1 MRRVIFAVFGLFLAG
16 VTAASILVPAS
27 QSRETRFLP
36 MLGDDVV
43 LHMMA
48 IANAAQLQLSVSWD
62 ERDHIPIT
70 IGDGRRVV
78 DLAAAS
84 AAASWCG
91 IDWKRA
97 NYQPLMVAERK
108 SPARSP
114 EALAFIAK
122 LHDVAKDMFERDLRA
137 TSECTAKRKEE
148 VSRFLVGRWRGDAL
162 VVAAVGNGAAQQ

>member
-1 MRRVIFAVFGLFLAG
+1 MRRVILAVFGLFLAG
-16 VTAASILVPAS
+16 VTAASTLIPAS

-48 IANAAQLQLSVSWD
+48 IANAAHIQASAAWD
-62 ERDHIPIT
+62 ERAQVPIT
-70 IGDGRRVV
+70 IDEGRRVV

-84 AAASWCG
+84 ASASWCG
-91 IDWKRA
+91 IDWKHA

-108 SPARSP
+108 LTARSQD
-114 EALAFIAK
+114 ALAFIAK

-137 TSECTAKRKEE
+137 TSGCTAKRKEE
-148 VSRFLVGRWRGDAL
+148 VSRFLVSRWRGDAL
-162 VVAAVGNGAAQQ
+162 AVAAIGNAATQQ

>member
-1 MRRVIFAVFGLFLAG
+1 MRRVILAVFGLFLAG

-48 IANAAQLQLSVSWD
+48 IAKTAQLVNVAWD
-62 ERDHIPIT
+62 DRDEVPIS
-70 IGDGRRVV
+70 IEDGRRIV

-91 IDWKRA
+91 IDWQDA
-97 NYQPLMVAERK
+97 NYKPLMIAERK
-108 SPARSP
+108 IPSRSQ
-114 EALAFIAK
+114 EALAFVAK

-137 TSECTAKRKEE
+137 ISDCTAKRKEE
-148 VSRFLVGRWRGDAL
+148 VSRFLTGRWRGNGT
-162 VVAAVGNGAAQQ
+162 VVAAAANGASQQ

>member
-1 MRRVIFAVFGLFLAG
+1 MRRALLAVFALFLAG

-48 IANAAQLQLSVSWD
+48 IANTAQLRVNIAWD
-62 ERDHIPIT
+62 DRDGVPIT
-70 IGDGRRVV
+70 IEDGRRVV

-91 IDWKRA
+91 IDWKDA
-97 NYQPLMVAERK
+97 NFKPLMVAERK
-108 SPARSP
+108 VPARSQD
-114 EALAFIAK
+114 ALAFIAQ

-137 TSECTAKRKEE
+137 TSDCPAARKEE
-148 VSRFLVGRWRGDAL
+148 VSRFLNGRWRANGTT
-162 VVAAVGNGAAQQ
+162 VAAAASAE

>member
-1 MRRVIFAVFGLFLAG
+1 MRRVILAVFALFLAG

-48 IANAAQLQLSVSWD
+48 ITNAALQSRAAWD
-62 ERDHIPIT
+62 ERDHVPIT
-70 IGDGRRVV
+70 LADGRRVV

-91 IDWKRA
+91 IDWQDA
-97 NYQPLMVAERK
+97 NYKPLMIAERK
-108 SPARSP
+108 VPTRSQD
-114 EALAFIAK
+114 AMAFIAK
-122 LHDVAKDMFERDLRA
+122 LHDVAKDMFERDLRS
-137 TSECTAKRKEE
+137 TSDCTAKRKEE
-148 VSRFLVGRWRGDAL
+148 VSRFLVGRWRGNATK
-162 VVAAVGNGAAQQ
+162 VAAVGGQAAQQ

>member
-1 MRRVIFAVFGLFLAG
+1 MRRVILAVFGLFLAG
-16 VTAASILVPAS
+16 VTAASILVPSS

-48 IANAAQLQLSVSWD
+48 IANAAHIQTSISWD
-62 ERDHIPIT
+62 DRGSVPIT
-70 IGDGRRVV
+70 IEDGRRVV

-91 IDWKRA
+91 IDWKGA

-108 SPARSP
+108 VATRSQD
-114 EALAFIAK
+114 ALAFIAK

-137 TSECTAKRKEE
+137 TSECSAKRKEE
-148 VSRFLVGRWRGDAL
+148 VSRFLTGRWRGNAMA
-162 VVAAVGNGAAQQ
+162 VAAVESGTVRP

>member
-1 MRRVIFAVFGLFLAG
+1 MRRVILAVFGLFLVG
-16 VTAASILVPAS
+16 VTAASILVPSS
-27 QSRETRFLP
+27 QSREARFLP

-48 IANAAQLQLSVSWD
+48 IANAAQLQHRVSWD
-62 ERDHIPIT
+62 ERDHVPIT
-70 IGDGRRVV
+70 IEDGRRIV

-91 IDWKRA
+91 IDWKGA

-108 SPARSP
+108 VPTRSQ
-114 EALAFIAK
+114 EALAFIAR

-137 TSECTAKRKEE
+137 TSTCTAKRKEE
-148 VSRFLVGRWRGDAL
+148 VAQFLNSRWRSNGT
-162 VVAAVGNGAAQQ
+162 VVAAAGTPVQR

>member
-1 MRRVIFAVFGLFLAG
+1 MRRVILAVFGLFLAG
-16 VTAASILVPAS
+16 VTAASILVPSS

-48 IANAAQLQLSVSWD
+48 IANAAQLQAIAWD
-62 ERDHIPIT
+62 ERGYVPIS
-70 IGDGRRVV
+70 IEDGRRVV

-91 IDWKRA
+91 IDWKDA
-97 NYQPLMVAERK
+97 NYKPLMIAERK
-108 SPARSP
+108 VATRSQ
-114 EALAFIAK
+114 EALTFIAK

-148 VSRFLVGRWRGDAL
+148 VSRFLVGRWRGNATVL
-162 VVAAVGNGAAQQ
+162 AAVSGDTAQQ

>member
-1 MRRVIFAVFGLFLAG
+1 MRRVILALFGLFLAG
-16 VTAASILVPAS
+16 VTAASILVPSS

-48 IANAAQLQLSVSWD
+48 ITNAAQLSNAAWD
-62 ERDHIPIT
+62 ERDHVPIT
-70 IGDGRRVV
+70 LEDGRRVV

-91 IDWKRA
+91 IDWQDA
-97 NYQPLMVAERK
+97 NYKPLMIAERK
-108 SPARSP
+108 VPSRSQD
-114 EALAFIAK
+114 ALAFIAK

-137 TSECTAKRKEE
+137 TSDCTAKRKEE
-148 VSRFLVGRWRGDAL
+148 VSRFLVGRWRGNATK
-162 VVAAVGNGAAQQ
+162 VAAAGGETAQQ

>member
-1 MRRVIFAVFGLFLAG
+1 MRRVILAVFGLFLVG

-48 IANAAQLQLSVSWD
+48 IANAAQLQLSVSWE
-62 ERDHIPIT
+62 ERDGVPIT
-70 IGDGRRVV
+70 IEDGRRVV

-91 IDWKRA
+91 IDWKGA

-108 SPARSP
+108 VPARSQ

-137 TSECTAKRKEE
+137 TSACPDKRKEE
-148 VSRFLVGRWRGDAL
+148 VSRFLTSRWRGNGT
-162 VVAAVGNGAAQQ
+162 VVAAAGDGAAQQ

>member
-1 MRRVIFAVFGLFLAG
+1 MRRVILAVFGLFLAG
-16 VTAASILVPAS
+16 VTAASILVPSS

-48 IANAAQLQLSVSWD
+48 IANAAQLQASAAWD
-62 ERDHIPIT
+62 ERGSVPIT
-70 IGDGRRVV
+70 IEDGRRIV

-84 AAASWCG
+84 ATAAWCG
-91 IDWKRA
+91 IDWQRA

-108 SPARSP
+108 SAARSQD
-114 EALAFIAK
+114 ALAYIAK

-137 TSECTAKRKEE
+137 TSECSTKRKEE

-162 VVAAVGNGAAQQ
+162 VIAAIGGGATQQ

>member
-1 MRRVIFAVFGLFLAG
+1 MRRVILALFGLFLAG

-43 LHMMA
+43 LHMLA
-48 IANAAQLQLSVSWD
+48 IANAAQLSVNVSW
-62 ERDHIPIT
+62 RDRGEVPIT
-70 IGDGRRVV
+70 IEDGRRIV

-91 IDWKRA
+91 IDWKDA
-97 NYQPLMVAERK
+97 NYKPLMVAERK
-108 SPARSP
+108 MPSRSQD
-114 EALAFIAK
+114 ALAFIAK

-137 TSECTAKRKEE
+137 TSECSAKRREE
-148 VSRFLVGRWRGDAL
+148 VSRFLAGRWRGNGTA
-162 VVAAVGNGAAQQ
+162 VAAVANGTAKQ

>member
-1 MRRVIFAVFGLFLAG
+1 MRRVILAVVGLFLAG
-16 VTAASILVPAS
+16 VTAASILVPVS

-48 IANAAQLQLSVSWD
+48 IANAAHIQATANWD
-62 ERDHIPIT
+62 ERGSVPIT
-70 IGDGRRVV
+70 IEDGRRVV

-84 AAASWCG
+84 ASASWCG
-91 IDWKRA
+91 IDWNRA

-108 SPARSP
+108 TPARSQD
-114 EALAFIAK
+114 ALAFIAK

-137 TSECTAKRKEE
+137 TAGCSAKRKEE
-148 VSRFLVGRWRGDAL
+148 VSRFLLGRWRGDAL
-162 VVAAVGNGAAQQ
+162 AVAALESGAVRP

>member
-1 MRRVIFAVFGLFLAG
+1 MRRVILAAFALFLAG
-16 VTAASILVPAS
+16 VTAASILVPSS

-48 IANAAQLQLSVSWD
+48 ITNAAQLSSAAWD
-62 ERDHIPIT
+62 GRDHVPINLE
-70 IGDGRRVV
+70 DGRRVV

-91 IDWKRA
+91 IDWQDA
-97 NYQPLMVAERK
+97 NYKPLMIAERK
-108 SPARSP
+108 VPTRSQD
-114 EALAFIAK
+114 ALAFIAR

-137 TSECTAKRKEE
+137 TSDCTAKRKEE
-148 VSRFLVGRWRGDAL
+148 VSRFLTGRWRGNATK
-162 VVAAVGNGAAQQ
+162 VAAIGGEAAQK

>member
-1 MRRVIFAVFGLFLAG
+1 MRRVILAVFGLFLAG
-16 VTAASILVPAS
+16 VTAASILVPSS

-48 IANAAQLQLSVSWD
+48 IANAAQLQSTVAWD
-62 ERDHIPIT
+62 EGGHVPIT
-70 IGDGRRVV
+70 IEDGRRVV

-91 IDWKRA
+91 IDWKDA
-97 NYQPLMVAERK
+97 NYKPLMIAERK
-108 SPARSP
+108 VPSRSQD
-114 EALAFIAK
+114 AMAFIAK

-137 TSECTAKRKEE
+137 TSDCTAKRKEE
-148 VSRFLVGRWRGDAL
+148 VIRFLAGRWRGNAT
-162 VVAAVGNGAAQQ
+162 VVAVVSGDAPQQ

>member
-1 MRRVIFAVFGLFLAG
+1 MRRVILALFGLFLAG

-48 IANAAQLQLSVSWD
+48 IANAAQLQSNVSWD
-62 ERDHIPIT
+62 DHGQVPIT
-70 IGDGRRVV
+70 IEDGRRVV

-91 IDWKRA
+91 IDWKDA
-97 NYQPLMVAERK
+97 NYKPLMIAERK
-108 SPARSP
+108 VATRSQ
-114 EALAFIAK
+114 EALTFIAK

-148 VSRFLVGRWRGDAL
+148 VSRFLVGRWRGNATVL
-162 VVAAVGNGAAQQ
+162 AAVGGDTTPQ